1 MGLTCRYTGH
11 CQEGLSF
18 GELAK
23 ILHPVGI
30 TSPLRPDYFQ
40 RSESSFG
47 LANFVAMMWTLVSV
61 AVTTVSILLAQV
73 TTLNRSYLGTMGYI
87 AGGWVAVD
95 RSDPCL
101 IGAAPSQWDQR
112 RRYKKGDL
120 IVEQL
125 FRYPTIYKATSNS
138 PEGRPLD
145 LWLRATHALF
155 SDELGH
161 PATSSIIAYCSTAQL
176 GMLMHTLLFI
186 LAYMSLGQ
194 RYGSFMWIL
203 VANIIGSYGI
213 LRVVS
218 PPYDEL
224 QDLAE
229 QIKA

>member
-1 MGLTCRYTGH
+1 MGLTCRHTGH
-11 CQEGLSF
+11 CQEGLTF
-18 GELAK
+18 RELAK
-23 ILHPVGI
+23 IMYPVGI
-30 TSPLRPDYFQ
+30 TSPQRSDVFQ
-40 RSESSFG
+40 RSEASLG
-47 LANFVAMMWTLVSV
+47 LAHFVATMWTVLSV
-61 AVTTVSILLAQV
+61 AVTTVSILLAQA
-73 TTLNRSYLGTMGYI
+73 TTLNRSYLGNMGYI
-87 AGGWVAVD
+87 AGGWAVVD

-101 IGAAPSQWDQR
+101 MGASLSQWDPR

-120 IVEQL
+120 IVEQF
-125 FRYPTIYKATSNS
+125 FRNPTIYKATSNS

-145 LWLRATHALF
+145 VCLRATHALF

-161 PATSSIIAYCSTAQL
+161 PSTSTVIAFCSTAQL
-176 GMLMHTLLFI
+176 GMMTHTVLLI

-203 VANIIGSYGI
+203 AANVIGSYGI
-213 LRVVS
+213 VRIVR